1 MRFVLAVS
9 FVTVIFSG
17 CVTPAEIEAQKKWET
32 DYEVALELHCMDLED
47 NGKAETAKKI
57 RNLTISIGMTK
68 LDVIYAMRLVGNES
82 SGLYDRENDYGR
94 IIHNHVN
101 VNKTVTRFGTST
113 QWVMP
118 ENGWKIGYLYFD
130 DGILESWQSN

>member
-9 FVTVIFSG
+9 FITMIFSG

-68 LDVIYAMRLVGNES
+68 LDVIYAMRLVGNEIAGIYTS
-82 SGLYDRENDYGR
+82 KPGTMRFNSQQ
-94 IIHNHVN
+94 VN
-101 VNKTVTRFGTST
+101 VNKNVTSFGAST
-113 QWVMP
+113 QWAMP
-118 ENGWKIGYLYFD
+118 YGWTIRYLHFED
-130 DGILESWQSN
+130 AILWSWQTGN